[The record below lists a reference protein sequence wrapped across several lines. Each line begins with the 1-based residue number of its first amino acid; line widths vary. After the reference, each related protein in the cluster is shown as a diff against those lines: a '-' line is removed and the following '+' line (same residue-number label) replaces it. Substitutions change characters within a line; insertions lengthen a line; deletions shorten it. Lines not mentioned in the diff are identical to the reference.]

1 MALAET
7 RAASDALRTL
17 LVALAPLRSAA
28 NLFHVD
34 TLDQLLLSTN
44 NQNKSLGQA
53 SKIEIWLLFHLKV
66 ILTLKY
72 PLPAAALLVILC
84 VLSATS
90 PMINCFLILTL
101 FQSKTVTALDRSVG
115 ADRLG
120 SRRWRL
126 WWSKWRR
133 VGSKRGRLLWSD
145 IRGVR
150 GTGTGWLYGRGQW
163 WSVAFPPAKYFPY

>member
-66 ILTLKY
+66 IPTLKY
-72 PLPAAALLVILC
+72 SLPAAGHRMASALPPWEQFAVQEIP
-84 VLSATS
+84 ST
-90 PMINCFLILTL
+90 
-101 FQSKTVTALDRSVG
+101 
-115 ADRLG
+115 
-120 SRRWRL
+120 
-126 WWSKWRR
+126 
-133 VGSKRGRLLWSD
+133 RLLALVHAPVHDQDSKKQKNLHALHPKD
-145 IRGVR
+145 CK
-150 GTGTGWLYGRGQW
+150 
-163 WSVAFPPAKYFPY
+163 A